1 MAELVSLRPRLS
13 DEDTS
18 APPPNGL
25 SFARRVWIV
34 VAIVAA
40 AALGVLGIWA
50 GRSALLLI
58 YASLLLATGLLP
70 LIRGIERVVGG
81 RKWSPPRWSVISV
94 VYLVFLG
101 FVSLVALL
109 VIPTLVSQADEL
121 SRRLPSLVASWQS
134 GLVKHGWIARP
145 LTIADAVAAQ
155 QATPTTPSESAP
167 IAIAASAVRG
177 LAFSVVEVITA
188 LILTFYILIDGP
200 RAGTEL
206 ARAIPSRHRA
216 RVTAVARDV
225 TGRVSAWL
233 QGNLLISGIMGS
245 ATALAMGLLGEPY
258 FWVVALVAAL
268 AEAVPIAGPILAG
281 LFAVALA
288 LTVSSELALWVALV
302 FVVLHEFEANIL
314 IPKIMERQVG
324 VSSLAVFLAL
334 LLGAEWF
341 GLAGAILAI
350 PTTAIISAILEE
362 LRKPPAERLA
372 PAHQRR

>member
-1 MAELVSLRPRLS
+1 MAELVPLRPLPS
-13 DEDTS
+13 DQDTS
-18 APPPNGL
+18 VPPSTGL

-40 AALGVLGIWA
+40 AALGALGIWA

-70 LIRGIERVVGG
+70 LVRRIERVVGG
-81 RKWSPPRWSVISV
+81 RRWSPPRWSVISV

-101 FVSLVALL
+101 FVAVAVLMI
-109 VIPTLVSQADEL
+109 VPTLVSQADEL

-145 LTIADAVAAQ
+145 LTIADAVKQTAAVAPQ
-155 QATPTTPSESAP
+155 ENAP

-177 LAFSVVEVITA
+177 LAISMVELVTG

-200 RAGTEL
+200 RVGTEL
-206 ARAIPSRHRA
+206 ARAVPSRHRA

-245 ATALAMGLLGEPY
+245 ATALVMGLLGEPY
-258 FWVVALVAAL
+258 FGVVALVAAL
-268 AEAVPIAGPILAG
+268 AETVPIAGPILAG
-281 LFAVALA
+281 LFAVLLA
-288 LTVSSELALWVALV
+288 LTVSGQLALWVALV
-302 FVVLHEFEANIL
+302 FVVFHEIEANIL

-324 VSSLAVFLAL
+324 VSSLAVFVAL

-350 PTTAIISAILEE
+350 PTTAIVTAILDE
-362 LRKPPAERLA
+362 LRKPPADRPA
-372 PAHQRR
+372 PAYQRR

>member
-1 MAELVSLRPRLS
+1 MAELVPIRARSS
-13 DEDTS
+13 DEDLP
-18 APPPNGL
+18 APPSDAR
-25 SFARRVWIV
+25 SFARRVWIA

-40 AALGVLGIWA
+40 CALGALGIWA

-58 YASLLLATGLLP
+58 YTSLLLATGLLP
-70 LIRGIERVVGG
+70 LVKKIERVVGG
-81 RKWSPPRWSVISV
+81 RRWSPPRWSVISV
-94 VYLVFLG
+94 VYAVFLG
-101 FVSLVALL
+101 LVSIAALL
-109 VIPTLVSQADEL
+109 IVPTLVAQADEL
-121 SRRLPSLVASWQS
+121 SRRLPSMLASWQS
-134 GLVKHGWIARP
+134 GLVKHGWLARP
-145 LTIADAVAAQ
+145 LTIADAVQ
-155 QATPTTPSESAP
+155 QTAPATVPADNGP

-177 LAFSVVEVITA
+177 LAFGVVETVTV

-200 RAGTEL
+200 RVGTEL

-233 QGNLLISGIMGS
+233 QGNLFISAIMGS

-281 LFAVALA
+281 LFAVLLA
-288 LTVSSELALWVALV
+288 LTVSGQLALWVALV
-302 FVVLHEFEANIL
+302 FVVLHELEANIL
-314 IPKIMERQVG
+314 IPKVMERQVG
-324 VSSLAVFLAL
+324 VSSLAVFVAL
-334 LLGAEWF
+334 LIGAEWF

-362 LRKPPAERLA
+362 LRNPPAEKLA
-372 PAHQRR
+372 PAQHRR

>member
-1 MAELVSLRPRLS
+1 MAELVSLRPLPS

-18 APPPNGL
+18 VPPPNGL
-25 SFARRVWIV
+25 SFARGVWIV

-40 AALGVLGIWA
+40 AALGALGIWT

-70 LIRGIERVVGG
+70 LIKRIERVVGG

-94 VYLVFLG
+94 VYAVFLG

-145 LTIADAVAAQ
+145 LTIADAVQ
-155 QATPTTPSESAP
+155 QTTATTATENAP
-167 IAIAASAVRG
+167 IAIAASAMRG
-177 LAFSVVEVITA
+177 LALSVVEVVTA

-206 ARAIPSRHRA
+206 ARAIPSQHRA

-233 QGNLLISGIMGS
+233 QGNLLISGIMGA

-288 LTVSSELALWVALV
+288 LTVSGELALWVALV

-350 PTTAIISAILEE
+350 PTTAIVSAILEE

>member
-1 MAELVSLRPRLS
+1 MAELVSLRAVPS
-13 DEDTS
+13 DHDAS
-18 APPPNGL
+18 LPPSNGV
-25 SFARRVWIV
+25 SFARRVWIT

-40 AALGVLGIWA
+40 VGLGVLGIWT

-58 YASLLLATGLLP
+58 YASLLLAIGLLP
-70 LIRGIERVVGG
+70 LVKKIERVVGG
-81 RKWSPPRWSVISV
+81 RRWSPPRWSVIAV
-94 VYLVFLG
+94 VYAVFLG
-101 FVSLVALL
+101 VVSIGVLL
-109 VIPTLVSQADEL
+109 IVPTLISQAEEL
-121 SRRLPSLVASWQS
+121 SDRLPSMLASWQS
-134 GLVKHGWIARP
+134 GLVKHGWLARP
-145 LTIADAVAAQ
+145 LTIADAVQ
-155 QATPTTPSESAP
+155 QTATAPQDNAP

-177 LAFSVVEVITA
+177 AAFGVIEVVTA

-206 ARAIPSRHRA
+206 ARAIPSKHRA

-233 QGNLLISGIMGS
+233 QGNLLISGIMGA

-258 FWVVALVAAL
+258 FWVVALVAAF

-281 LFAVALA
+281 IFAVLLA
-288 LTVSSELALWVALV
+288 LTVSGKLALWVALV
-302 FVVLHEFEANIL
+302 FVVLHEIEANIL

-350 PTTAIISAILEE
+350 PTTAIVSAIIEE
-362 LRKPPAERLA
+362 LRKPPAERPA
-372 PAHQRR
+372 PAQHRR

>member
-1 MAELVSLRPRLS
+1 VAELVPLRALPS
-13 DEDTS
+13 DQDAS
-18 APPPNGL
+18 VPPSNGV
-25 SFARRVWIV
+25 SFARRVWIA

-40 AALGVLGIWA
+40 ATLGALGIWN

-70 LIRGIERVVGG
+70 LVRRIERVVGG
-81 RKWSPPRWSVISV
+81 RRWSPPRWSVISV
-94 VYLVFLG
+94 VYAVFLG
-101 FVSLVALL
+101 LVALAAL
-109 VIPTLVSQADEL
+109 LIVPTLISQADEL

-145 LTIADAVAAQ
+145 LTIADAVQQSTAA
-155 QATPTTPSESAP
+155 APPENAP

-177 LAFSVVEVITA
+177 LALTTVEVVTA

-200 RAGTEL
+200 RVGTEL
-206 ARAIPSRHRA
+206 ARAVPSRHRA

-258 FWVVALVAAL
+258 FWVVAVVAAL

-288 LTVSSELALWVALV
+288 LTVSSGLALWVALV
-302 FVVLHEFEANIL
+302 FVVFHEIEANIL

-341 GLAGAILAI
+341 GIAGAILAI
-350 PTTAIISAILEE
+350 PTTAIVSAILEE
-362 LRKPPAERLA
+362 LRKPPADRLA

>member
-1 MAELVSLRPRLS
+1 MPVPPS
-13 DEDTS
+13 D
-18 APPPNGL
+18 AM
-25 SFARRVWIV
+25 SFARRVWIT

-40 AALGVLGIWA
+40 CALGALGIWA

-58 YASLLLATGLLP
+58 YTSLLLATGLLP
-70 LIRGIERVVGG
+70 LVKGIERVVGG
-81 RKWSPPRWSVISV
+81 RRWSPPRWSVISV
-94 VYLVFLG
+94 VYAVFLG
-101 FVSLVALL
+101 FVAIAALL
-109 VIPTLVSQADEL
+109 IVPTLVAQADEL
-121 SRRLPSLVASWQS
+121 SRRLPSLLASWQS
-134 GLVKHGWIARP
+134 GLVKHGWLARP
-145 LTIADAVAAQ
+145 LTIADAVQ
-155 QATPTTPSESAP
+155 QTATAPTDTGP

-177 LAFSVVEVITA
+177 LALGVVEIVTA

-200 RAGTEL
+200 RVGAEL

-233 QGNLLISGIMGS
+233 QGNLLISAIMGS

-281 LFAVALA
+281 LFAVLLA
-288 LTVSSELALWVALV
+288 LTVSGQLALWVALV
-302 FVVLHEFEANIL
+302 FVVLHEIEANIL

-350 PTTAIISAILEE
+350 PTTAIVSAILEE
-362 LRKPPAERLA
+362 LRNPPAEGLA
-372 PAHQRR
+372 PAQQRR

>member
-1 MAELVSLRPRLS
+1 MAELVSLRPLSS

-18 APPPNGL
+18 VPSSNAL
-25 SFARRVWIV
+25 SFARRVWIA

-40 AALGVLGIWA
+40 SALGMLGIWA

-70 LIRGIERVVGG
+70 LVKWIERVVGG
-81 RKWSPPRWSVISV
+81 RRWSPPRWSVISV
-94 VYLVFLG
+94 VYLAFLG
-101 FVSLVALL
+101 LVALVALL
-109 VIPTLVSQADEL
+109 IVPTLISQADEL
-121 SRRLPSLVASWQS
+121 SRRLPSLLTSWQS

-145 LTIADAVAAQ
+145 LTIADAVQ
-155 QATPTTPSESAP
+155 QTATAPQDNAP

-177 LAFSVVEVITA
+177 LAFGVVEVVTA

-200 RAGTEL
+200 RVGTEL
-206 ARAIPSRHRA
+206 ARAIPFRHRA
-216 RVTAVARDV
+216 RVIAVARDV

-233 QGNLLISGIMGS
+233 QGNLLIGGIMGS

-258 FWVVALVAAL
+258 FWVVALIAAM

-281 LFAVALA
+281 LFAVLLA
-288 LTVSSELALWVALV
+288 LTVSGQLALWVALV
-302 FVVLHEFEANIL
+302 FIVLHEVEANIL

-334 LLGAEWF
+334 LVGAEWF

-350 PTTAIISAILEE
+350 PTTAIVSAILEE
-362 LRKPPAERLA
+362 LRKPPADRPM
-372 PAHQRR
+372 PAQQRR